1 MAVPRIRLSGSRAFL
16 DSGIMQ
22 PSHPDESTIRKAY
35 LWTICLVATL
45 GGFLFGYDWV
55 VVGGAKEF
63 YEAHFGLYGPG
74 TDLAKGW
81 GTSSALIGCIVGALA
96 CSLVSDRFGR
106 KRLLILAGFLFTV
119 SAVGTGLARDFAEYN
134 WYRIIGGLGMG
145 IALNVSPLYIAEMSP
160 SRMRGMMVSVNQLS
174 VMFGVLAA
182 QIVNWRISLIDT
194 EMPVD
199 ATPELIAQSWN
210 GLTGWRWMFWA
221 EAAPAVLFFLL
232 MFFVPESARWLI
244 KKGRRE
250 DAHRVFGK
258 LGGTAYADAEVA
270 DVGSTI
276 SADEVG
282 VVRFSDLIERH
293 VLRVVL
299 LGVFLSFLQQW
310 CGMNAVF
317 YYAADIFKAA
327 GYNLKAMML
336 NIVVIGGVMVLSVF
350 VTMALVDKLGRK
362 SLLLFG
368 CAALALV
375 YVAIAMCFQA
385 EVKGLPVVLLTL
397 VCVSVY
403 SFTLA
408 PLLWVILSE
417 IYPNRIRGA
426 AISIAATAHWV
437 ANFILTY
444 TFPTVNST
452 LGLSGVF
459 WLFAGVCVVGF
470 LVVRR
475 VLPETKGR
483 TLEEIERELYRKGP

>member
-1 MAVPRIRLSGSRAFL
+1 MS
-16 DSGIMQ
+16 
-22 PSHPDESTIRKAY
+22 STPFEDVKIHKVYMWA
-35 LWTICLVATL
+35 ICLVATL

-63 YEAHFGLYGPG
+63 YEAHFGIYGDG
-74 TDLAKGW
+74 NELAKGW
-81 GTSSALIGCIVGALA
+81 GTSSALIGCIIGAVG

-106 KRLLILAGFLFTV
+106 KRLLILAGLLFAI
-119 SAVGTGLARDFAEYN
+119 SAVGTGMAGSFAAYN
-134 WYRIIGGLGMG
+134 WYRIVGGLGMG

-160 SRMRGMMVSVNQLS
+160 PKMRGMMVSVNQLS
-174 VMFGVLAA
+174 IMFGVLAA

-194 EMPVD
+194 EMPAD
-199 ATPELIAQSWN
+199 ATAEVIAQSWN
-210 GLTGWRWMFWA
+210 GLMGWRWMFGA
-221 EAAPAVLFFLL
+221 EAAPAVLFFIL

-244 KKGRRE
+244 KKGRNE
-250 DAHRVFGK
+250 DAHRVFER
-258 LGGTAYADAEVA
+258 LGGKAYADAEVA
-270 DVGSTI
+270 DVGSTLPE
-276 SADEVG
+276 DEIG
-282 VVRFSDLIERH
+282 VVRFADLFEKH
-293 VLRVVL
+293 VFKVVL
-299 LGVFLSFLQQW
+299 LGIFLSFLQQW

-336 NIVVIGGVMVLSVF
+336 NIVVIGGVMVVSVF
-350 VTMALVDKLGRK
+350 VTMFLVDRVGRK

-368 CAALALV
+368 CAALCAV
-375 YVAIAMCFQA
+375 YVAIAMCFKTNAAGEPLVQ
-385 EVKGLPVVLLTL
+385 GLPVVLLTL

-444 TFPTVNST
+444 TFPTVNSK

-459 WLFAGVCVVGF
+459 WLFAGVCAVGF

-483 TLEEIERELYRKGP
+483 SLEDIERELYGKPTS

>member
-1 MAVPRIRLSGSRAFL
+1 MSNVVEAQVN
-16 DSGIMQ
+16 
-22 PSHPDESTIRKAY
+22 KAY

-63 YEAHFGLYGPG
+63 YEAHFGLYGENMEF
-74 TDLAKGW
+74 AKGW
-81 GTSSALIGCIVGALA
+81 GTSSALIGCIIGAVA
-96 CSLVSDRFGR
+96 CSFVSDRFGR
-106 KRLLILAGFLFTV
+106 KRLLILAGLLFAI
-119 SAVGTGLARDFAEYN
+119 SAVGTGLAGSFSAYN

-160 SRMRGMMVSVNQLS
+160 SKMRGMMVSVNQLS
-174 VMFGVLAA
+174 VMLGVLCA
-182 QIVNWRISLIDT
+182 QIVNWQISLVDT
-194 EMPVD
+194 AMPVD
-199 ATPELIAQSWN
+199 ATPEVIAQSWN
-210 GLTGWRWMFWA
+210 GLTGWRWMFGA
-221 EAAPAVLFFLL
+221 EAIPAVLFFVL
-232 MFFVPESARWLI
+232 MFFVPESARWLM
-244 KKGRRE
+244 KKGRSE
-250 DAHRVFGK
+250 DAHRIFTK
-258 LGGTAYADAEVA
+258 LGGVDYADAEIA
-270 DVGSTI
+270 DVGSTLPEEEI
-276 SADEVG
+276 G
-282 VVRFSDLIERH
+282 VVRFSDLIEKH
-293 VLRVVL
+293 VFKVVM

-336 NIVVIGGVMVLSVF
+336 NIVVIGSVMVLSVF
-350 VTMALVDKLGRK
+350 VTMALVDKVGRK

-368 CAALALV
+368 CAALGVV
-375 YVAIAMCFQA
+375 YTAIALCFKYQ
-385 EVKGLPVVLLTL
+385 VLGLPVVLLTL
-397 VCVSVY
+397 ICVSVY

-444 TFPTVNST
+444 TFPTVNKA
-452 LGLSGVF
+452 LGMSGVF
-459 WLFAGVCVVGF
+459 WLFAAVCIGGL
-470 LVVRR
+470 LVVRK

-483 TLEEIERELYRKGP
+483 SLEDIERDLYGQPKID

>member
-1 MAVPRIRLSGSRAFL
+1 MHPT
-16 DSGIMQ
+16 
-22 PSHPDESTIRKAY
+22 HPDETQVHKAY

-63 YEAHFGLYGPG
+63 YEAHFGIYGEG
-74 TDLAKGW
+74 MELAKGW
-81 GTSSALIGCIVGALA
+81 GTSSALIGCIIGAVG
-96 CSLVSDRFGR
+96 CSFVSDRFGR
-106 KRLLILAGFLFTV
+106 KRLLILAGLLFAI
-119 SAVGTGLARDFAEYN
+119 SAVGTGLAETFSQYN
-134 WYRIIGGLGMG
+134 SFRIIGGLGMG
-145 IALNVSPLYIAEMSP
+145 IALNVSPLYISEMSP

-174 VMFGVLAA
+174 IMLGVLCA

-194 EMPVD
+194 AMPVD
-199 ATPELIAQSWN
+199 ATPEIIAGSWN
-210 GLTGWRWMFWA
+210 GLTGWRWMFGA
-221 EAAPAVLFFLL
+221 EAVPAVLFFVL
-232 MFFVPESARWLI
+232 MFFVPESARWLM
-244 KKGRRE
+244 KKGRHEEARG
-250 DAHRVFGK
+250 VFEK
-258 LGGTAYADAEVA
+258 LGGKAYADAEVA
-270 DVGSTI
+270 DVASTLPKEEI
-276 SADEVG
+276 G

-293 VLRVVL
+293 VLKVLL

-336 NIVVIGGVMVLSVF
+336 NIVVIGSVMVVSVF
-350 VTMALVDKLGRK
+350 ITMALVDRVGRK

-368 CAALALV
+368 CGVLAAV
-375 YVAIAMCFQA
+375 YIAIGICFHTGVQ
-385 EVKGLPVVLLTL
+385 GLPVVLLTL
-397 VCVSVY
+397 ICVSVY

-437 ANFILTY
+437 ANFTLTY
-444 TFPTVNST
+444 TFPTVNKQ
-452 LGLSGVF
+452 LGMSGVF
-459 WLFAGVCVVGF
+459 WLFAGVCIVGF

-483 TLEEIERELYRKGP
+483 TLEDIERDLYGEVVSKD